1 MTGTV
6 IPDLIRDL
14 NIAQQDAES
23 PARRQAFSMTVV
35 IALLSL
41 ETVNIG
47 TELSNVLVQF
57 LNATVKP
64 HSALYDA
71 LGTF

>member
-35 IALLSL
+35 IALLSF
-41 ETVNIG
+41 EAVYIG
-47 TELSNVLVQF
+47 SKLGNVLVQF
-57 LNATVKP
+57 FYASVKP
-64 HSALYDA
+64 HSALYNT
-71 LGTF
+71 LCVF